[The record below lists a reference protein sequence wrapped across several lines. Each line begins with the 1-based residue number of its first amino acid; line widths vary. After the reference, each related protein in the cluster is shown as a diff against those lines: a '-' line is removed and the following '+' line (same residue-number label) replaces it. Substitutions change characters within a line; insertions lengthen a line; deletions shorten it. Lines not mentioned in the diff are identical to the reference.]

1 MSETNKNR
9 DNLSEDNERK
19 ELLKDVEKAARRG
32 ANSGRV
38 YSIILQLLPWIIVIG
53 LFMYFVWPRI
63 AAMDQGIQDIYH
75 FENNAEEHDLVLEDN
90 SVAGYTAADFENA
103 ILGDSEH
110 LKKIEVYQQEV
121 SDVGTI
127 TETGWFNWGVF
138 TKNQMITY
146 TGTAVYTVDLSKL
159 SKDDIIFDE
168 ENHVITL
175 RIPYAVQESINIPE
189 DRIQFGDTNGGLL
202 AFGDVKLTPEQ
213 ASQVQAEARARM
225 EQKLAEQNV
234 LDTAN
239 RFAKLTVWEMYSPII
254 KGVAKDYSLEVE
266 FK

>member
-63 AAMDQGIQDIYH
+63 AAMDQGIQDIFH

-90 SVAGYTAADFENA
+90 SVAGYTAADFEDA

-110 LKKIEVYQQEV
+110 LKKIEVYQRRR
-121 SDVGTI
+121 SPM
-127 TETGWFNWGVF
+127 WGPSR
-138 TKNQMITY
+138 K
-146 TGTAVYTVDLSKL
+146 
-159 SKDDIIFDE
+159 
-168 ENHVITL
+168 
-175 RIPYAVQESINIPE
+175 R
-189 DRIQFGDTNGGLL
+189 GGLTGAYL
-202 AFGDVKLTPEQ
+202 PKT
-213 ASQVQAEARARM
+213 R
-225 EQKLAEQNV
+225 
-234 LDTAN
+234 
-239 RFAKLTVWEMYSPII
+239 
-254 KGVAKDYSLEVE
+254 
-266 FK
+266 